1 MVHISSWVTDFI
13 YEFYSTDFYIFFRS
27 QEEKKKI
34 WLFESFALLGF
45 CLLIYICDHTPYV
58 LILLTIVTFVYTQLP
73 WLCFNPDLRHWW
85 HAMQTRWEEYQQHQ
99 DSMNRLQK
107 QLNNEPPMK
116 FITNARPAMQNEQ
129 MRNNRFVDFQQKP
142 LNYGQNPRNFERHE
156 NQIVQNNE
164 GSHIGNSMWSKFS
177 KIPNVF
183 KRPAENISPMKKEF
197 SFMPSNTKLQHTDVN
212 TSVGTN
218 IDHTPPQANWF
229 GNQLTRRPLRKMD
242 HSYSSTPSNFST
254 DFSAS
259 LKSKFMSTFGFS
271 GQHDVPP
278 GLRNEGQNVCFMNSI
293 LQCLARTPNLGTN
306 LKKETSKDTE
316 CSVAESVLLNT
327 LAEILNQCMV
337 HNSCSSLDPMA
348 FRQAAS
354 TLHSVLVATPS
365 QRQVQQDAAEFFMWL
380 MDTVHTLLNK
390 NRKGIQILYGSN
402 FMYSM

>member
-1 MVHISSWVTDFI
+1 VVHISSWVTDFI

-99 DSMNRLQK
+99 DSMNRLQR
-107 QLNNEPPMK
+107 QLSNEPPMK
-116 FITNARPAMQNEQ
+116 FMTNARPAIQNEQ

-197 SFMPSNTKLQHTDVN
+197 SFMPSNTKLQHCKY
-212 TSVGTN
+212 
-218 IDHTPPQANWF
+218 I
-229 GNQLTRRPLRKMD
+229 RRNKYRP
-242 HSYSSTPSNFST
+242 YSSTGKLVWKST
-254 DFSAS
+254 D
-259 LKSKFMSTFGFS
+259 
-271 GQHDVPP
+271 
-278 GLRNEGQNVCFMNSI
+278 
-293 LQCLARTPNLGTN
+293 
-306 LKKETSKDTE
+306 KK
-316 CSVAESVLLNT
+316 
-327 LAEILNQCMV
+327 
-337 HNSCSSLDPMA
+337 
-348 FRQAAS
+348 
-354 TLHSVLVATPS
+354 AT
-365 QRQVQQDAAEFFMWL
+365 
-380 MDTVHTLLNK
+380 T
-390 NRKGIQILYGSN
+390 
-402 FMYSM
+402 